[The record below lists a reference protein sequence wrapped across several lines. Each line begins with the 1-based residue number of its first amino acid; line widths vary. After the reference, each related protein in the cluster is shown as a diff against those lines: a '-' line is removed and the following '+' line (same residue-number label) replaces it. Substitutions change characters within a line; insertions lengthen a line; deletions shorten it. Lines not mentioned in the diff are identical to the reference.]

1 VIKRVLGL
9 FHLVRSRCD
18 AILVVV
24 VATVTDGSNPVLL
37 YALHILV
44 LLLLSLSLCF
54 VVVGFLAYVLCL
66 FSPSLGLSFYSEAV
80 NLLQV
85 AS

>member
-18 AILVVV
+18 AILVV